1 MTGFHPTRA
10 SRGTCAPLAARFT
23 AWGPARG
30 ATLLA
35 TVVATL
41 TACGDRVT
49 VPRTYGP
56 LDLGEA
62 DHCAIVN
69 GRFDVQ
75 EPLVRWAV
83 VERVLPFDS
92 TRGPIEAFS
101 LLGNADQS
109 LRLLA
114 WSDGRARDTV
124 RLQRD
129 RDYRCSE
136 RRVVLDLPT
145 ALPADVHD
153 APVLPGERQTRAYR
167 LALALGAE
175 GALTAELS
183 HETFVGFPVWC
194 GDGCRYLPVPFSRH
208 TSHEWT
214 RVYPLPEDGKPFP
227 RRRVTAREQ
236 RQGDRLLEEERA
248 LEEGRP
254 LPRGP
259 ASRLLQSRAEARERS
274 VENGGPPR

>member
-1 MTGFHPTRA
+1 MTGLRPTRA
-10 SRGTCAPLAARFT
+10 SRGTRASSAARRTTWST
-23 AWGPARG
+23 ACC
-30 ATLLA
+30 ATLFA
-35 TVVATL
+35 TFVATL
-41 TACGDRVT
+41 SACGDRVA
-49 VPRTYGP
+49 VPKTYGP

-114 WSDGRARDTV
+114 WSGGRARDTV

-136 RRVVLDLPT
+136 RRVVLDLPN
-145 ALPADVHD
+145 ALPSDVHD

-194 GDGCRYLPVPFSRH
+194 GDGCRYLPVPFSRQ

-227 RRRVTAREQ
+227 RRIMTAREQ
-236 RQGDRLLEEERA
+236 RQRDRLLEEERA

-254 LPRGP
+254 VPGGP
-259 ASRLLQSRAEARERS
+259 ASRVLQRRAEALDRS
-274 VENGGPPR
+274 IENGGPPR